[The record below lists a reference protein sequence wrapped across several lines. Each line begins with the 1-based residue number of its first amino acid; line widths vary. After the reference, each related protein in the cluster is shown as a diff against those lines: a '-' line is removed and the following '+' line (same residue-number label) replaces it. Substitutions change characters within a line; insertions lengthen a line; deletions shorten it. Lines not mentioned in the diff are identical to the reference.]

1 MKQLEEADRLRLKQ
15 QRMLQLV
22 RRRVA
27 KMLEQ
32 GNSTRGWR
40 WRADIEPVVVFKK
53 TCEKRPWSAAEDSF
67 ILSRSCL
74 QLPQN
79 MTSSGQ
85 GLNASGHAG
94 EDGEMPDWEGV
105 AREARQRVG
114 FKFDWFL
121 KGRAPSELSSRFRS
135 LVRFI
140 EREEAEDDANCRNK
154 SSSPVLDSCRSE
166 PTLADEALRS
176 LPEDTASVQ
185 QEDECGESARMRII
199 GKQTESKEGEKGEGH
214 AAEMM
219 GLNRTGQGKRKQ
231 QKL

>member
-1 MKQLEEADRLRLKQ
+1 
-15 QRMLQLV
+15 MLQLV
-22 RRRVA
+22 RRHVA
-27 KMLEQ
+27 KMLAQ
-32 GNSTRGWR
+32 SNSTRGWR

-53 TCEKRPWSAAEDSF
+53 MSEKRPWSAAEDSF

-79 MTSSGQ
+79 MTSQESTPGQ
-85 GLNASGHAG
+85 GLNVSGHAA

-105 AREARQRVG
+105 AREARRRVG

-140 EREEAEDDANCRNK
+140 EREEAENDANCRNK

-166 PTLADEALRS
+166 FTLGDEAPRS
-176 LPEDTASVQ
+176 LPKDTASVQ
-185 QEDECGESARMRII
+185 QREDECGESARMRII
-199 GKQTESKEGEKGEGH
+199 GKQTESNQGDKGERH
-214 AAEMM
+214 AAEMT